1 MEAGLRTYDKYSP
14 FPEEMN
20 RVLTSKIA
28 DLHFAPTK
36 TNKNNLLKEGS
47 RKVFMLLE
55 ILLLMHLNTQSF
67 RNINLRATN
76 LRILTSLKEK
86 LFW

>member
-1 MEAGLRTYDKYSP
+1 MISILR
-14 FPEEMN
+14 FEEMN